1 MKSEKG
7 VSLIEVMVALTVLAM
22 ATVGTI
28 TAVQLAGMS
37 NSVSREYARAYE
49 AAQEKIAEIRATDF
63 DSIVGFNG
71 QRFPVEFYAGQGLDP
86 VLGRM
91 GIGGVREG
99 YVVVIDSDENPD
111 PANYGRDLE
120 PAGDGPDGV
129 DLGGVFPLDL
139 NGNGNATDSG
149 IAQAN
154 LQVIP
159 VYVIIRWRTAGRR
172 LSCRVQLCT
181 FIAREQP

>member
-49 AAQEKIAEIRATDF
+49 AAQERIAIIRSTNF
-63 DSIVGFNG
+63 DSIPALHGNTY
-71 QRFPVEFYAGQGLDP
+71 PVDFYGRQAA
-86 VLGRM
+86 RM
-91 GIGGVREG
+91 GIGGGDELE
-99 YVVVIDSDENPD
+99 VVIVRDENPYPD
-111 PANYGRDLE
+111 DYGRDLE
-120 PAGDGPDGV
+120 PLGDGPDGV

-139 NGNGNATDSG
+139 NANGNATDSG
-149 IAQAN
+149 IAAGDM
-154 LQVIP
+154 QVIP
-159 VYVIIRWRTAGRR
+159 VFVIVRWRTVGRR